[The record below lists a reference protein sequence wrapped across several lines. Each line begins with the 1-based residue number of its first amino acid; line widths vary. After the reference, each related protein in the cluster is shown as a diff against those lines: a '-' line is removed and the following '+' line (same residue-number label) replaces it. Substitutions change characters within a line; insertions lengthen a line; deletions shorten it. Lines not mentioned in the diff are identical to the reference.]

1 MYKINSGYDWNQFV
15 CACRENVKKRA
26 PFKISQDGEKI
37 DAYFVVKKSGD
48 GLGFYNSK
56 TGKKAANELG
66 DSPNGYLE
74 QLAGPVGNFS
84 FPFFIEDA
92 EGLNREWIIRNYEL

>member
-1 MYKINSGYDWNQFV
+1 MYKINSVYDWNRF
-15 CACRENVKKRA
+15 CNACRENVKKRA

-37 DAYFVVKKSGD
+37 DAYFVVKKSCY

-56 TGKKAANELG
+56 TGKKAASEPC

-74 QLAGPVGNFS
+74 QLAGPVGRFH
-84 FPFFIEDA
+84 FPFYVEDA
-92 EGLNREWIIRNYEL
+92 EGLNREWLRRTYEL